1 MSTSMKIE
9 RAIEILDPAGT
20 ATYQP
25 GEWLTAHRMAC
36 QALALLWWKDA
47 AKEKPQADD
56 GVVLVVC
63 RAEMGN
69 NFRFLDSIQLAEY
82 YEENDAWELEGWPEA
97 KDVTVSHWMRLPM
110 LPEGVET

>member
-1 MSTSMKIE
+1 MSMSIE
-9 RAIEILDPAGT
+9 RAIEILDPAMSP
-20 ATYQP
+20 TYHP
-25 GEWLTAHRMAC
+25 AEWVEAHRMAC
-36 QALALLWWKDA
+36 QALALLRWKDA

-69 NFRFLDSIQLAEY
+69 DCRFLDSIQLAEY
-82 YEENDAWELEGWPEA
+82 YEEDDAWELEGWPEA

-110 LPEGVET
+110 LPEGLTL